1 MRSYTLKLFWWF
13 WLTAA
18 IAVVASHMIGKLAE
32 EEQFR
37 NRGETMGEIAA
48 LYGEKAVSIF
58 DRSGSGAAL
67 DYITGLQRTIR
78 ITGYLFDENG
88 KEMLGQP
95 VPDYIGEILAE
106 ARKKN
111 GPARSF
117 ERGRPLFAVPLESR
131 PGRIFAGALP
141 NLFKEKSSAATLYR
155 LLAAVFAAALLSWI
169 LAVRLTRP
177 LKELG
182 KTMRAF
188 AAGSLDARE
197 KRAARRKDDIGV
209 LARDFNAMADR
220 IEELLKGQRRLL
232 ADVSH
237 ELRSPLTRLGV
248 GLELA
253 RRNIPEGNGD
263 AYDRMETELARVE
276 GLIASLLKLS
286 RLDALDRPE
295 VRQPIDLS
303 ALLGQIAEDGDFEGA
318 AHGRGVSADI
328 LPGVTITGDPAL
340 LRSAVENL
348 VRNALRYSPEGETV
362 VLSLKLRDEEWIRIL
377 VEDRGP
383 GVPEGELENI
393 FTPFHRVERARERT
407 LPDEGC
413 GLGLAIAGRA
423 AALHGGT
430 VTAQNRPEGGLAVE
444 IVLPL
449 GSRDHN

>member
-18 IAVVASHMIGKLAE
+18 VAVVASHMIGKLAE

-37 NRGETMGEIAA
+37 NRGETLREIAA
-48 LYGEKAVSIF
+48 LYGEKAVSIL

-67 DYITGLQRTIR
+67 DYVNGLQRTIR
-78 ITGYLFDENG
+78 ITGFLFDENG
-88 KEMLGQP
+88 REMLGQA
-95 VPDYIGEILAE
+95 VPDYIHAILAE

-111 GPARSF
+111 GPAGSF

-131 PGRIFAGALP
+131 PGHIFAGALP
-141 NLFKEKSSAATLYR
+141 NLFRERTSAATFYR
-155 LLAAVFAAALLSWI
+155 LFTAVLAAAFLSWI
-169 LAVRLTRP
+169 LAVRLTHP
-177 LKELG
+177 LKALG
-182 KTMRAF
+182 KTMRKF
-188 AAGSLDARE
+188 AAGALDARE
-197 KRAARRKDDIGV
+197 GKAARRKDDIGV
-209 LARDFNAMADR
+209 LARDFNAMAAR

-248 GLELA
+248 ALELA
-253 RRNIPEGNGD
+253 RRHIPEE
-263 AYDRMETELARVE
+263 AAREYERMENELERMNA
-276 GLIASLLKLS
+276 LIGSLLQLS

-295 VRQPIDLS
+295 NRQTMDLS
-303 ALLGQIAEDGDFEGA
+303 ALVGEIAEDGEFEGA
-318 AHGRGVSADI
+318 PHGRGVSADI
-328 LPGVTITGDPAL
+328 LPGVSYTGDPAL

-348 VRNALRYSPEGETV
+348 VRNALRYSPEGGTV
-362 VLSLKLRDEEWIRIL
+362 DVSLSRQGGAARIL

-383 GVPEGELENI
+383 GVPEEELEHI
-393 FTPFHRVERARERT
+393 FTPFHRVEQARERT

-430 VTAQNRPEGGLAVE
+430 VTARNRPEGGLAVE
-444 IVLPL
+444 ILLPED
-449 GSRDHN
+449 RPEND